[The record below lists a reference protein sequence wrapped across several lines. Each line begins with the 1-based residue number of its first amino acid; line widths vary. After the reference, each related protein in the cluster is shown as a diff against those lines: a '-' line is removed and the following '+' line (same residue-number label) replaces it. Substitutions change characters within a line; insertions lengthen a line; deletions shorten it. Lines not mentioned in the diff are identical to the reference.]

1 VAFDALSA
9 WVELGAFIASKPNHG
24 RHDLL
29 SEAARIAERNT
40 APEEEFQRALRLTL
54 PAFAEL
60 LFDRTARTVAP
71 EDPAADVPLARE
83 PATVNGIPHD
93 PVRPTMAA

>member
-1 VAFDALSA
+1 VAFDAQSA

-60 LFDRTARTVAP
+60 LFDRTARTRAL
-71 EDPAADVPLARE
+71 EDPEADVPGASR
-83 PATVNGIPHD
+83 TVCFIP
-93 PVRPTMAA
+93 